1 MPGVSLDVARL
12 FAYWRRTVESR
23 RWLVQEYAFTASAD
37 GNEMARTVGLEPSIL
52 HSASLLLLSP
62 PCPLMIQGD
71 NAAERFLCVLLE
83 LAVARTYARFRV
95 SLFRNN
101 LLITACIS
109 NRVTMLQTGSRGSYS
124 WPSRSA
130 QQWNTFLRFAASPST
145 SFPFLTTG
153 RRRHRPVPE
162 GAARAGRRALPR
174 IRGGV
179 RRRPPWSGLCRPAG
193 RAVLFGGRR
202 RGSAAGDVDLC
213 AWWWA
218 AAAGARPFRHDDR

>member
-1 MPGVSLDVARL
+1 
-12 FAYWRRTVESR
+12 
-23 RWLVQEYAFTASAD
+23 
-37 GNEMARTVGLEPSIL
+37 
-52 HSASLLLLSP
+52 
-62 PCPLMIQGD
+62 MIQGD

-95 SLFRNN
+95 SLFCNN
-101 LLITACIS
+101 FLIIACIS
-109 NRVTMLQTGSRGSYS
+109 NRVTTLQTGSRGSYS

-130 QQWNTFLRFAASPST
+130 QQSNTFLRFAASTST
-145 SFPFLTTG
+145 SFPSLTTG

-202 RGSAAGDVDLC
+202 RGSAAGDADFC

-218 AAAGARPFRHDDR
+218 AAAGARPLRHDDR